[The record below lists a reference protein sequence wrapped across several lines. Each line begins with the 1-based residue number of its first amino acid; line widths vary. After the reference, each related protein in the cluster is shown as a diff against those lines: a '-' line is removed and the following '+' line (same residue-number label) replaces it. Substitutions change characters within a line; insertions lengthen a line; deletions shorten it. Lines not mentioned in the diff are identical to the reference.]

1 MGINNMVQFVKQLS
15 SRLSPNMYTSIANRT
30 DAASIAFLR
39 QLQRELKREDVLDVP
54 FKELKVVVFDL
65 ETTGFNPYKGDFVLS
80 IGAVKMIGN
89 KVLESETFYSLVKSE
104 VDLSEDIVELTGIT
118 KEQLMDAP
126 PIGVVLKRFFQFV
139 ENDTLVAHHAN
150 HEKVFM
156 DHLTWS
162 ILRSKFQHRILDT
175 SFLTKIVEPE
185 SDLVTLCDL
194 CMRYGIAIEKRHHA
208 LHDSIATAK
217 LWGESVS
224 SVQRLGFVN
233 LGDVYSHLAKTR

>member
-15 SRLSPNMYTSIANRT
+15 SRLSPSMYTSIANRT

-54 FKELKVVVFDL
+54 FQELKVVVFDL
-65 ETTGFNPYKGDFVLS
+65 ETTGFYPQKGDSILS

-89 KVLESETFYSLVKSE
+89 KVLEDETFYSLVNNVGE
-104 VDLSEDIVELTGIT
+104 LSKGIIELTGIT
-118 KEQLMDAP
+118 KEQLVDAP
-126 PIGVVLKRFFQFV
+126 PIEVVLKRFFQFV
-139 ENDTLVAHHAN
+139 ENETLVAHHAN

-156 DHLTWS
+156 DHVTWS

-175 SFLTKIVEPE
+175 SFLTKIIEPE
-185 SDLVTLCDL
+185 SDLITLCDL
-194 CMRYGIAIEKRHHA
+194 CLRYGIVIEQRHHA

-224 SVQRLGFVN
+224 CVQRLGFSN
-233 LGDVYSHLAKTR
+233 LGDVYSHLAKMR

>member
-15 SRLSPNMYTSIANRT
+15 SRLSPSMYTSIANRT

-54 FKELKVVVFDL
+54 FQELKVVVFDL
-65 ETTGFNPYKGDFVLS
+65 ETTGFYPQKGDSILS

-89 KVLESETFYSLVKSE
+89 KVLEDETFYSLVNNE
-104 VDLSEDIVELTGIT
+104 GGLSEGIIELTGIT
-118 KEQLMDAP
+118 KEQLVDAP
-126 PIGVVLKRFFQFV
+126 PIEVVLKRFFQFV
-139 ENDTLVAHHAN
+139 ENETLVAHHAN

-156 DHLTWS
+156 DHVTWS

-175 SFLTKIVEPE
+175 SFLTKIIEPE
-185 SDLVTLCDL
+185 SDLITLCDL
-194 CMRYGIAIEKRHHA
+194 CMRYGIAIEQRHHA

-224 SVQRLGFVN
+224 CVQRLGFSN
-233 LGDVYSHLAKTR
+233 LGDVYSHLAKMR

>member
-65 ETTGFNPYKGDFVLS
+65 ETTGFNPYKGDFILS

-126 PIGVVLKRFFQFV
+126 PIEVVLKRFFQFV